1 MSQVK
6 ETCLRTPDADIL
18 DAIKTTV
25 EEGCE
30 IITDGVGETTVREIR
45 ASCEDI
51 GSVHLCS
58 LVGTGIL
65 SCERDFC
72 PSPSCGHASE
82 CDRTCGYCSEQAK
95 GRRLQITIGDF
106 GCNPEELRA
115 KTDEV
120 NDACCDPGSGLCA
133 DGVPTSCDVSNA
145 LY

>member
-1 MSQVK
+1 MK
-6 ETCLRTPDADIL
+6 ETCLQTPEADIL
-18 DAIKTTV
+18 DAIKAKLDT
-25 EEGCE
+25 GCE
-30 IITDGVGETTVREIR
+30 IITDGVAETQVQDVH

-51 GSVHLCS
+51 GSADLCS

-95 GRRLQITIGDF
+95 GRRTQIVISAAA
-106 GCNPEELRA
+106 CNPVELPS

-120 NDACCDPGSGLCA
+120 NAACCDPGSGRCA
-133 DGVPTSCDVSNA
+133 DGVPTSCDVRNA
-145 LY
+145 FHP